1 MLRGQD
7 ARSKMRMS
15 YSGVRKKVA
24 KRFRFKYFKAKNT
37 LCLMYLKA
45 KTTFNVEKRYLEIKK
60 QEAKHDWF
68 ISRSKLNNQST
79 NEGF

>member
-1 MLRGQD
+1 
-7 ARSKMRMS
+7 
-15 YSGVRKKVA
+15 
-24 KRFRFKYFKAKNT
+24 
-37 LCLMYLKA
+37 MYLKV
-45 KTTFNVEKRYLEIKK
+45 KSTFNVEKRYLEIKK

>member
-1 MLRGQD
+1 
-7 ARSKMRMS
+7 MRMS

-37 LCLMYLKA
+37 LCLMYLKV

-60 QEAKHDWF
+60 QEAKHD
-68 ISRSKLNNQST
+68 
-79 NEGF
+79 